1 MKSFNKFQIFS
12 DFFYFA
18 TSNVVENHI
27 KMHYESK
34 GIDKLLAPLLKN
46 VPYRFRSPW
55 VKYTTDQEVIAESN
69 RRDFT
74 GLYALSDDCVVLN
87 EDWWDYIKEHYCELC
102 KFATQSFL
110 DYAKQYND
118 AMKLLKFRTSGF
130 GYIGMS

>member
-1 MKSFNKFQIFS
+1 MIKPE
-12 DFFYFA
+12 
-18 TSNVVENHI
+18 VV
-27 KMHYESK
+27 
-34 GIDKLLAPLLKN
+34 
-46 VPYRFRSPW
+46 
-55 VKYTTDQEVIAESN
+55 AESY

-74 GLYALSDDCVVLN
+74 GMYALLDDRILLN

-130 GYIGMS
+130 SYVGMS